1 MKANKLGI
9 VDRREVEMTAIRAQG
24 PGGQNVNKV
33 SNAVH
38 LKFDVR
44 ASSLSQH
51 VQQRLLMLDD
61 HHIGKDGVVTIKAQK
76 FRSLVKNQDEA
87 LRRLE
92 MLVQKASLIPKDRK
106 PTKPTGS
113 SIKRRL
119 EQKTRRSLLKSTR
132 TRRVPVGDV

>member
-1 MKANKLGI
+1 MKSNKASL

-44 ASSLSQH
+44 ASSLELD
-51 VQQRLLMLDD
+51 VKQRLLSLDD
-61 HHIGKDGVVTIKAQK
+61 HHVGKDGVVTIKSQK
-76 FRSLVKNQDEA
+76 FRSLIKNQEEA
-87 LRRLE
+87 MRRLE
-92 MLVQKASLIPKDRK
+92 SLVRKASYIPKHRK
-106 PTKPTGS
+106 PTKPTAS

-119 EQKTRRSLLKSTR
+119 EQKTHRGMIKSIR
-132 TRRVPVGDV
+132 TARVSSGD